1 MKIFISQPMGGRSDR
16 EILDERRVV
25 MNLIRRS
32 TGRGNQNVS
41 FIDSWLECNEGP
53 IWCLGESIKLMQQAD
68 LVIFVPG
75 WSSARGCQIEH
86 EVCERYN
93 IPYMEI

>member
-1 MKIFISQPMGGRSDR
+1 MRIFISQPMGGRSD
-16 EILDERRVV
+16 EEVLNERRTVIDLV
-25 MNLIRRS
+25 RHV
-32 TGRGNQNVS
+32 TGRGNSNVS
-41 FIDSWLECNEGP
+41 FIDSWLDCDEGP

-86 EVCERYN
+86 EVCEKYN